1 MTGTAEGG
9 LTFLDAA
16 ERVLEETPGHE
27 PVSYRTITEQALQR
41 GHLVSRGQTPASTMY
56 VQLVH
61 DVRRRADR
69 GDEPRFSQ
77 FRQGRFGLAKWSED
91 ELMGL
96 IARRNRRVKE
106 QLLALIRELDPPS
119 RFETVVFELL
129 TKMGFDAEPPR
140 LTNDGGID
148 VYGTLDIGGVIRTRM
163 AVQAKRWEHNV
174 QAPTV
179 QQVRGALGVHDL
191 GLIITTS
198 DFSSGA
204 RLEAIRENATPVAL
218 MNGNDLVSLLVEHQ
232 IGVRRTS
239 ADLLELVE
247 MPWSAGG
254 ELLDTKA
261 TLSDD

>member
-1 MTGTAEGG
+1 VAATAEGG

-16 ERVLEETPGHE
+16 ERVLEEVPGHE
-27 PVSYRTITEQALQR
+27 PVSYRAITGQALQR
-41 GHLVSRGQTPASTMY
+41 GYLVSRGQTPASTMY

-77 FRQGRFGLAKWSED
+77 FPGGRFGLAKWSED
-91 ELMGL
+91 QLLVM
-96 IARRNRRVKE
+96 IARRNRLVKE
-106 QLLALIRELDPPS
+106 QLLTLIRGLDPAS
-119 RFETVVFELL
+119 LFEALVTELL
-129 TKMGFDAEPPR
+129 TQMGFVADPTPP
-140 LTNDGGID
+140 TNDGGID

-163 AVQAKRWEHNV
+163 AVQAKRWENNV

-204 RLEAIRENATPVAL
+204 RREAMRENATPVAL
-218 MNGNDLVSLLVEHQ
+218 MNGTDLVSLLVEHQ

-239 ADLLELVE
+239 ADLLEL
-247 MPWSAGG
+247 G
-254 ELLDTKA
+254 ELPGSSLGA
-261 TLSDD
+261 ELSSEMG